1 MTTEGL
7 LGERRPDDSSEAGR
21 AVPDDGMPAPALLD
35 LCDRALGEIGRRSHL
50 FGWLRAPGSED
61 WLPVDAYYPGNR
73 LVVMQRE
80 PLTADDELIAEL
92 VREHGMRLLWLA
104 PHELPSDPE
113 RARTPLAGAL
123 AELGPAPA
131 RPRGMPAETRP
142 SPVALAVA
150 SLAQPHAR
158 QQPSPEHGLA
168 PRSLGSQAA
177 AAARAA
183 RFVAAH
189 HEQADRAARAAARRS
204 EIPRKAPRKP
214 EAARAQR
221 KPEPARVRRLP
232 DRGGRTTAPPAARRI
247 AGPVAMAVAIVLTA
261 ALVAEVYFGVVRWA
275 VSGGHV
281 LLALGLA
288 LDTCARALGT
298 VAAGR
303 AGNGGSALACALG
316 GSPFVAGFALFGEDG
331 PVMIDPAPLAG
342 LLGLAAIGLLAIA
355 LVVAALGR

>member
-1 MTTEGL
+1 MTTDGVP
-7 LGERRPDDSSEAGR
+7 GE
-21 AVPDDGMPAPALLD
+21 LLD

-50 FGWLRAPGSED
+50 FGWLRATGSED

-73 LVVMQRE
+73 LVVMQRA

-92 VREHGMRLLWLA
+92 VPEHGMRLLWLA
-104 PHELPSDPE
+104 PHEFPSDPE
-113 RARTPLAGAL
+113 RARTALAGAL

-131 RPRGMPAETRP
+131 RPRGMPAEARP

-158 QQPSPEHGLA
+158 QQPLPEPEHGRRA
-168 PRSLGSQAA
+168 PGSQAA

-189 HEQADRAARAAARRS
+189 HVEAERAARAAARRS

-221 KPEPARVRRLP
+221 KPEPARAQRKPEPARVRRLP
-232 DRGGRTTAPPAARRI
+232 DRDGHTTAPPAARRI

-275 VSGGHV
+275 FPAATCCSRLGSRSIRARERSGRSPPG
-281 LLALGLA
+281 APATG
-288 LDTCARALGT
+288 ARHLPARS
-298 VAAGR
+298 AAVR
-303 AGNGGSALACALG
+303 S
-316 GSPFVAGFALFGEDG
+316 
-331 PVMIDPAPLAG
+331 
-342 LLGLAAIGLLAIA
+342 
-355 LVVAALGR
+355 